1 MKIEESMEKKKI
13 TWGVA
18 SQLENISQYMN
29 VIVSYLNFN
38 KPKFDEQFGERSEE
52 VMTVLN
58 EVKEWLNKESA
69 IVHKEIM
76 SVFEK
81 RG

>member
-1 MKIEESMEKKKI
+1 MEKKKI
-13 TWGVA
+13 TWGVP
-18 SQLENISQYMN
+18 SQLENINQYMN
-29 VIVSYLNFN
+29 VVVSYLNFN

-52 VMTVLN
+52 VMSLLK
-58 EVKEWLNKESA
+58 EVKVWLNKESD

>member
-1 MKIEESMEKKKI
+1 MEKKKI
-13 TWGVA
+13 TWGVP
-18 SQLENISQYMN
+18 SQLENINQYMN
-29 VIVSYLNFN
+29 VVVSYLNFN

-52 VMTVLN
+52 VMALLK
-58 EVKEWLNKESA
+58 EVKVWLNKESD

>member
-1 MKIEESMEKKKI
+1 MEKKKI
-13 TWGVA
+13 TWGVP
-18 SQLENISQYMN
+18 SQLENINQYMN
-29 VIVSYLNFN
+29 VVVSYLNFN

-52 VMTVLN
+52 VMALLN
-58 EVKEWLNKESA
+58 EVKGWLNKESD

>member
-1 MKIEESMEKKKI
+1 MEKKKI
-13 TWGVA
+13 TWGVP
-18 SQLENISQYMN
+18 SQLENINQYMN

-52 VMTVLN
+52 VMELLN
-58 EVKEWLNKESA
+58 EVKGWLNKESD
-69 IVHKEIM
+69 IVHKEIV

>member
-1 MKIEESMEKKKI
+1 MEKKKT
-13 TWGVA
+13 TWGVP
-18 SQLENISQYMN
+18 SQLENINQYMN
-29 VIVSYLNFN
+29 VVVSYLNFN

-52 VMTVLN
+52 VMALLK
-58 EVKEWLNKESA
+58 EVKVWLNKEND

>member
-1 MKIEESMEKKKI
+1 MEEKKV
-13 TWGVA
+13 TWGVP
-18 SQLENISQYMN
+18 SQLENINQYMN
-29 VIVSYLNFN
+29 VVVSYLNFN

-52 VMTVLN
+52 VMELLN
-58 EVKEWLNKESA
+58 EVKGWLNKESD
-69 IVHKEIM
+69 IVHKEIV

>member
-1 MKIEESMEKKKI
+1 MEKKKI
-13 TWGVA
+13 TWGVP
-18 SQLENISQYMN
+18 SQLENINQYMN
-29 VIVSYLNFN
+29 VVVSYLNFN

-52 VMTVLN
+52 VMELLN
-58 EVKEWLNKESA
+58 EVKGWLNKESD
-69 IVHKEIM
+69 IVHKEIV

>member
-1 MKIEESMEKKKI
+1 MEKKKI
-13 TWGVA
+13 TWGVP
-18 SQLENISQYMN
+18 SQLENINQYMN
-29 VIVSYLNFN
+29 VVVSYLNFN

-52 VMTVLN
+52 VMALLK
-58 EVKEWLNKESA
+58 EVKVWLNKEND

-76 SVFEK
+76 SMFEK

>member
-1 MKIEESMEKKKI
+1 MEKKKI
-13 TWGVA
+13 TWGVP
-18 SQLENISQYMN
+18 SQLENINQYMN
-29 VIVSYLNFN
+29 SVVSYLNFN

-52 VMTVLN
+52 VMALLK
-58 EVKEWLNKESA
+58 EVKVWLNKESD

>member
-1 MKIEESMEKKKI
+1 MEKKKI
-13 TWGVA
+13 TWGVP
-18 SQLENISQYMN
+18 SQLENINQYMN
-29 VIVSYLNFN
+29 VVVSYLNFN

-52 VMTVLN
+52 VMALLK
-58 EVKEWLNKESA
+58 EVKVWLNKEND

>member
-1 MKIEESMEKKKI
+1 MEKKKI
-13 TWGVA
+13 TWGVP
-18 SQLENISQYMN
+18 SQLENINQYMN
-29 VIVSYLNFN
+29 TVVSYLNFN

-52 VMTVLN
+52 VMALLK
-58 EVKEWLNKESA
+58 EVKVWLNKESD

>member
-1 MKIEESMEKKKI
+1 MEKKKI
-13 TWGVA
+13 TWGVP
-18 SQLENISQYMN
+18 SQLENINQYMN
-29 VIVSYLNFN
+29 VVVSYLNFN

-52 VMTVLN
+52 VMTLLN
-58 EVKEWLNKESA
+58 EVKGWLNKESD
-69 IVHKEIM
+69 IVHKEIV

>member
-1 MKIEESMEKKKI
+1 MEKKKI
-13 TWGVA
+13 TWGVP
-18 SQLENISQYMN
+18 SQLENINQYMN
-29 VIVSYLNFN
+29 VVVSYLNFN
-38 KPKFDEQFGERSEE
+38 KPKFDEQFGEHSEE
-52 VMTVLN
+52 VMALLK
-58 EVKEWLNKESA
+58 EVKGWLNKESD

>member
-13 TWGVA
+13 TWGVP
-18 SQLENISQYMN
+18 SQLENINQYMN
-29 VIVSYLNFN
+29 VVVSYLNFN

-52 VMTVLN
+52 VMALLK
-58 EVKEWLNKESA
+58 EVKVWLNKESD